1 MDILNSK
8 LVNNLANGEL
18 PEVKVNIENRSIIN
32 LCIGVALTG
41 VVLILVWKIIKN
53 I

>member
-1 MDILNSK
+1 MGFLNSK
-8 LVNNLANGEL
+8 LIKNLESGEL
-18 PEVKVNIENRSIIN
+18 PEVKVIIENRSIIN
-32 LCIGVALTG
+32 MCIAVVITG